1 MLSEMGHLQEAVQ
14 QLEKHAADPTKLPPA
29 SEQVFLSK
37 KKNENK
43 NESTS
48 NLRSFITVLHLLWNS
63 LESRVARYGK
73 FK

>member
-37 KKNENK
+37 KTKTKTNRRV
-43 NESTS
+43 TY
-48 NLRSFITVLHLLWNS
+48 VLL
-63 LESRVARYGK
+63 
-73 FK
+73 